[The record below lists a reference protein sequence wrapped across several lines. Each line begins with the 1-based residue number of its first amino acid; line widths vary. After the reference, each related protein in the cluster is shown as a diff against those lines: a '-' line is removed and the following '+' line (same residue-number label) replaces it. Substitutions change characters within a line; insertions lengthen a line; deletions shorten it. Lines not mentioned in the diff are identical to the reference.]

1 MTKEHYFMNFT
12 KEQLAVK
19 LEELDKKY
27 QRERSCD
34 EIFAKKLLRVAEFNA
49 SSPEEKDLA

>member
-19 LEELDKKY
+19 LEEL
-27 QRERSCD
+27 
-34 EIFAKKLLRVAEFNA
+34 
-49 SSPEEKDLA
+49 EKECATA

>member
-19 LEELDKKY
+19 LEELDKSISVSVPAM
-27 QRERSCD
+27 R
-34 EIFAKKLLRVAEFNA
+34 FW
-49 SSPEEKDLA
+49 